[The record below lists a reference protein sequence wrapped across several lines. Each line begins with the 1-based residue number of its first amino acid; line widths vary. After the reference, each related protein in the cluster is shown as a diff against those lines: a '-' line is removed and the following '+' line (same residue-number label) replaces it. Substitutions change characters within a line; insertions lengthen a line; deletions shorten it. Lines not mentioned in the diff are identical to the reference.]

1 MHPSVAGSLLVML
14 LACGRNQTATDI
26 DERDSPRESLEH
38 EQARFDAERHPELV
52 IEALHIGPGSKVA
65 DIGAATGLFTVH
77 LANAVKPNGHVVA
90 TDINKSVLDLLQSRL
105 AAVGLDD
112 LVDQRVVTGDKPGL
126 EPGTYDPI
134 VPADVEEPDD
144 ERTEVGTYDAI
155 LLSEVDHL
163 FADEAAWLAQATP
176 ALSRGGRIV
185 ITNRMHH
192 RRRTMAAARRAGL
205 VLASESSSGPTHFI
219 AVFVTH

>member
-1 MHPSVAGSLLVML
+1 MHPSAVGSLLVML
-14 LACGRNQTATDI
+14 LACRNPASAEIEQRDTRREI
-26 DERDSPRESLEH
+26 LER

-52 IEALHIGPGSKVA
+52 VQALHIGPGSKVA

-90 TDINKSVLDLLQSRL
+90 TDINKSVLDLLQSRV

-126 EPGTYDPI
+126 EPGTYDSI

-205 VLASESSSGPTHFI
+205 VLASESSAGPTHFI
-219 AVFVTH
+219 AVFIAK